1 MDSEECA
8 CICVFYLI
16 VCIWNYVS
24 TSCTLNNLVNAYAAL
39 MRANKPE
46 TVSIVLILT
55 VCSSHLYTYLYE
67 HYSGSSATPRLAISR
82 VYIGGR
88 DWVMVINAYLW
99 MIAFFRW
106 GIN

>member
-1 MDSEECA
+1 M
-8 CICVFYLI
+8 
-16 VCIWNYVS
+16 S
-24 TSCTLNNLVNAYAAL
+24 TLCTLNNLVNVYAAL

-67 HYSGSSATPRLAISR
+67 HYNGSSATPGLTISR

-88 DWVMVINAYLW
+88 DWVMVIYAY
-99 MIAFFRW
+99 IYGCSRRRT
-106 GIN
+106 

>member
-1 MDSEECA
+1 M
-8 CICVFYLI
+8 
-16 VCIWNYVS
+16 S
-24 TSCTLNNLVNAYAAL
+24 TLCTLNNLVYAAL

-67 HYSGSSATPRLAISR
+67 HYNGSSATPGLTISR

-88 DWVMVINAYLW
+88 DCVVVIHAY
-99 MIAFFRW
+99 IYGCSRRRT
-106 GIN
+106 